1 MIQSISLVA
10 ARQVKPDASKP
21 ERAATPNKKNA
32 VSPRGRAPTVGSF
45 VEYEKDEEE
54 EEDPEENQDGYYNS
68 PDNDENDTK
77 F

>member
-1 MIQSISLVA
+1 MHQNQKELLHLIRKMQFLLEDV
-10 ARQVKPDASKP
+10 
-21 ERAATPNKKNA
+21 
-32 VSPRGRAPTVGSF
+32 APTVGSF